1 MQQAAAAGIDAFA
14 LNIGV
19 DSYTQQ
25 QLGYAY
31 QSAANNK
38 MNVFISFDFNWYNT
52 SMTSQI
58 GTMIKNFASYPA
70 QLKVGGKVFVS
81 SFAGDGLDLDAVA
94 SAAGM
99 ARSDLFFAPNFQ
111 PKNIGSADGLLN
123 WMAWPNNGDNKA
135 PDGTNLTVSDGDTS
149 YTTAL
154 GGKPYIARELHLL
167 SRHFITLKLLTIA
180 VSPWFSTHYGL
191 EVTYSKNWVFPS
203 DALWF
208 DRWTDILTLSPQY
221 LEIITVRHVE
231 RMCSPVDDC

>member
-1 MQQAAAAGIDAFA
+1 
-14 LNIGV
+14 
-19 DSYTQQ
+19 
-25 QLGYAY
+25 
-31 QSAANNK
+31 
-38 MNVFISFDFNWYNT
+38 
-52 SMTSQI
+52 MTSQI
-58 GTMIKNFASYPA
+58 GTMIKDFASYPA

-154 GGKPYIARELHLL
+154 GGKPYIALAKL
-167 SRHFITLKLLTIA
+167 SFHHAKIVGYSGLSLVLYTLR
-180 VSPWFSTHYGL
+180 SR
-191 EVTYSKNWVFPS
+191 S
-203 DALWF
+203 DL
-208 DRWTDILTLSPQY
+208 Q
-221 LEIITVRHVE
+221 
-231 RMCSPVDDC
+231 

>member
-1 MQQAAAAGIDAFA
+1 MIDDRTSAADYDSDMQQAAAAGIDAFA

-38 MNVFISFDFNWYNT
+38 MNVFISFDFNWYTT

-58 GTMIKNFASYPA
+58 GTMIKQFASLPA

-111 PKNIGSADGLLN
+111 PNSLGSADGLLN
-123 WMAWPNNGDNKA
+123 WMAWSNNGNNKA

-149 YTTAL
+149 YTNAL
-154 GGKPYIARELHLL
+154 GGKPYIARESHLL
-167 SRHFITLKLLTIA
+167 YYHSITFKLLA
-180 VSPWFSTHYGL
+180 V
-191 EVTYSKNWVFPS
+191 
-203 DALWF
+203 
-208 DRWTDILTLSPQY
+208 
-221 LEIITVRHVE
+221 
-231 RMCSPVDDC
+231 